1 MKKPMEWKK
10 KIHIESSLPKKKGQY
25 SMFVGRWQPLHE
37 GHKQMFQQ
45 VLDNGGNVF
54 IAIRETEVDSK
65 NPFTSLEVMNIIM
78 EEYEELI
85 EQKRVL
91 VAIIPDIDAVCF
103 GRGVG
108 YDIVEFLPPSEV
120 AEISATKIREKLY
133 ADGII
138 KPIID

>member
-1 MKKPMEWKK
+1 MWDK
-10 KIHIESSLPKKKGQY
+10 KIHVGSSLPKKKGQY
-25 SMFVGRWQPLHE
+25 SMFAGRWQPLHL
-37 GHKQMFQQ
+37 GHKQMFNQ

-54 IAIRETEVDSK
+54 IGIRDVEPDSK

-108 YDIVEFLPPSEV
+108 YDIIEFIPPSEV

-138 KPIID
+138 KPKTD